1 MSANDFVLQNRDT
14 GLWEVYFYCQRVV
27 GAHPTKQAA
36 AVHLGR
42 VQKGLVAW
50 QYDTPALPD
59 LAKPSDTPP
68 PAKPSQGKSPS
79 FKNMAAKEFKA
90 RTKR

>member
-1 MSANDFVLQNRDT
+1 MSASDFVLQNRET
-14 GLWEVYFYCQRVV
+14 GAWEVYYCCQRVA

-36 AVHLGR
+36 TTHLMR

-50 QYDTPALPD
+50 QYGVPTVPD
-59 LAKPSDTPP
+59 LTKPSDTPP
-68 PAKPSQGKSPS
+68 PARQTKGKSPS
-79 FKNMAAKEFKA
+79 FKNLAAKEFKA